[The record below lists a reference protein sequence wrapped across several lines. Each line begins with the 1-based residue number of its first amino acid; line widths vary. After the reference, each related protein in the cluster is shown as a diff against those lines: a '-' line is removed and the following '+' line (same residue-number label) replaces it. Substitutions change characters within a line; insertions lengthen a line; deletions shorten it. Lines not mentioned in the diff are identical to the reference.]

1 MLASFVSKQLMSIGC
16 GSMCRDG
23 FIGTLEAPIKLH
35 HLFKIDFHLNRVFGA
50 GGFRRLSLYA
60 AYS

>member
-1 MLASFVSKQLMSIGC
+1 
-16 GSMCRDG
+16 MCRDE